1 MFRRQRSVTVL
12 GGLTACLSTLSARR
26 VEDLRTPCLICCR
39 ATLEKNAATMRERAA
54 ALGVALRPHFKT
66 VKTLEAAAIATDGER
81 RRITVSTLAEASFLA
96 DGGFDDILYA
106 VPLTPDKVDDV
117 LALHSRLERFTVM
130 VDHADQ
136 VTALLARTELLRT
149 PLRVVLG
156 VDCGYHRDGC
166 DPHDPASVA
175 LVRTLCDAAAVRFD
189 GLYTHGGHSYGA
201 ASSAEIVA
209 VGEAERD
216 VTTRFAESL
225 RASGIEVPTVGV
237 GSTPTCS
244 VPPPHLA
251 GVDEWHPG
259 NFLYYDTSQVALGS
273 CGLESVAVRVL
284 TRVVGH
290 YPKSNTLLIDCG
302 WTGASAQGKESG
314 YGCFPLNPE
323 LRIANL
329 KQECGE
335 VTSVDG
341 APLDFRRYPIGALL
355 RIAPHHSCAST
366 HQHRS
371 VNVLGADGDTVVEEW
386 KICKGW

>member
-66 VKTLEAAAIATDGER
+66 VKTLEAAEIATDGER

-106 VPLTPDKVDDV
+106 VPLTPDKVDEV
-117 LALHSRLERFTVM
+117 VALHSRLERFTVM

-136 VTALLARTELLRT
+136 VSALLARTELLRT

-189 GLYTHGGHSYGA
+189 GLYTHGGL
-201 ASSAEIVA
+201 
-209 VGEAERD
+209 
-216 VTTRFAESL
+216 SL
-225 RASGIEVPTVGV
+225 RRG
-237 GSTPTCS
+237 
-244 VPPPHLA
+244 
-251 GVDEWHPG
+251 
-259 NFLYYDTSQVALGS
+259 
-273 CGLESVAVRVL
+273 
-284 TRVVGH
+284 
-290 YPKSNTLLIDCG
+290 
-302 WTGASAQGKESG
+302 
-314 YGCFPLNPE
+314 E
-323 LRIANL
+323 LRRDIN
-329 KQECGE
+329 
-335 VTSVDG
+335 
-341 APLDFRRYPIGALL
+341 Y
-355 RIAPHHSCAST
+355 
-366 HQHRS
+366 
-371 VNVLGADGDTVVEEW
+371 
-386 KICKGW
+386 